1 MMILLLQL
9 MRMMMMM
16 MMMMNTI
23 VIKIYYNASSD
34 WLKTCASLQNRT
46 RVDDI
51 SWLLNFCSGIL
62 TNLTQIKHPLQLTR
76 TQTQCKRIVCQQ

>member
-1 MMILLLQL
+1 MMMILLLQL
-9 MRMMMMM
+9 MMM

-23 VIKIYYNASSD
+23 VIKIYYNARSD
-34 WLKTCASLQNRT
+34 WLKTRASLQNRT

-51 SWLLNFCSGIL
+51 SWLSNFCSGIL